1 MATINS
7 NNIDNAQKLVGK
19 LNSQKVK
26 YIKKERGLIE
36 RENIQVDDKVVLVE
50 DNRQILLG

>member
-1 MATINS
+1 MNNA
-7 NNIDNAQKLVGK
+7 NNIQTAERLINNIGGT
-19 LNSQKVK
+19 NVK

-36 RENIQVDDKVVLVE
+36 RKDTEDKLILVE